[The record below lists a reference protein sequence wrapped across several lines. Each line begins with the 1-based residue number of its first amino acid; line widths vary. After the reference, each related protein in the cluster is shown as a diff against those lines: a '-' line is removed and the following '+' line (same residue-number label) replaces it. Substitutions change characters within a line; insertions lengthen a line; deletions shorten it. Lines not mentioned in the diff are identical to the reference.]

1 MEEEAFKT
9 RLLDSNLLLP
19 PDSNETAVN
28 ELGHDGNVF
37 YPNCQRAAGAICAMS
52 NQPWSAVQALLLPST
67 TSVHFLKLFRGSS
80 LPRSP
85 GKSIGFPAQ

>member
-37 YPNCQRAAGAICAMS
+37 YPYCQRMARALCPMS
-52 NQPWSAVQALLLPST
+52 N
-67 TSVHFLKLFRGSS
+67 
-80 LPRSP
+80 
-85 GKSIGFPAQ
+85 